1 MASRRKTKSK
11 ISPGTL
17 VFLAILAY
25 FMNFPAWL
33 VGVLVI
39 GAFVLSKIQKQQKSL
54 DHLPFPAD
62 TDPKYSRK
70 GEAKPATQE
79 KKAAEKVVKKKT
91 PAPAPQTIADDRSPE
106 VEQLLAAKAAT
117 EVPPQEDKKK
127 QPRKANPNVA
137 LPETQH
143 SQSLARQFKSSARLK
158 QAIIAMTVLGPPR
171 SQDPY
176 RSEPQS
182 RADISP
188 PPAR

>member
-17 VFLAILAY
+17 VFLAVLAY

-33 VGVLVI
+33 VGALVI

-70 GEAKPATQE
+70 GEAKPTAEE
-79 KKAAEKVVKKKT
+79 KEIVKKKIA
-91 PAPAPQTIADDRSPE
+91 APAPQNLADDRSPE

-117 EVPPQEDKKK
+117 EVPPQENKKK
-127 QPRKANPNVA
+127 QPPSGTTLIRVRK
-137 LPETQH
+137 
-143 SQSLARQFKSSARLK
+143 S
-158 QAIIAMTVLGPPR
+158 
-171 SQDPY
+171 
-176 RSEPQS
+176 
-182 RADISP
+182 
-188 PPAR
+188 